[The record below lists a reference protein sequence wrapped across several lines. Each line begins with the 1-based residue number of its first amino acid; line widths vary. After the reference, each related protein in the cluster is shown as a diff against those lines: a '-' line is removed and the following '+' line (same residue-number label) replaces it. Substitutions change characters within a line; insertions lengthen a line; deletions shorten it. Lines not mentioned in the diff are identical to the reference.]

1 LRSKFED
8 VLKDK
13 VSCEVRLYFESAND
27 GGDFKVVGRLMEVT
41 DDYIHVR
48 FLAGEDVY
56 VNRKTSIL
64 IYMEVLGNRSLH
76 ITSDK
81 SINPNR

>member
-1 LRSKFED
+1 MRSKFEN

-13 VSCEVRLYFESAND
+13 VGCEVRLYFESANG
-27 GGDFKVVGRLMEVT
+27 GGDFTVAGRLMEVT
-41 DDYIHVR
+41 DDYIHIC

-64 IYMEVLGNRSLH
+64 IYMEVLGNRRQRES
-76 ITSDK
+76 
-81 SINPNR
+81 